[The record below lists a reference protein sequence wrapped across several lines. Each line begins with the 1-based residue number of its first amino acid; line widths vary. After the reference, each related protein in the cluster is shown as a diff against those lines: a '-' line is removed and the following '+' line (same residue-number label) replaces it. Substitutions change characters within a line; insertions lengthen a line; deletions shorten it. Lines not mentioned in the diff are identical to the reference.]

1 MKKADN
7 VESDDNIHEIN
18 CAMEDLNVV
27 STALTKTTGEEPKS
41 TKLIWKAQNT
51 VALDLDSATKL
62 MKMIDALEDL
72 DDVQNVYG
80 NYEISEAVMEKL
92 GA

>member
-1 MKKADN
+1 M
-7 VESDDNIHEIN
+7 
-18 CAMEDLNVV
+18 
-27 STALTKTTGEEPKS
+27 GEEPKS